1 MKIDRDELFNHYI
14 QEHDDLHNDE
24 INDMIDLIEDILEI
38 DDERDLNF
46 LKYQTIDELEDIK
59 ETILINKLINKIII
73 K

>member
-1 MKIDRDELFNHYI
+1 MKIDRDEIYNDYI
-14 QEHDDLHNDE
+14 QNYNDLDNDE

-46 LKYQTIDELEDIK
+46 LKYQTIDELEDIYRS
-59 ETILINKLINKIII
+59 I

>member
-1 MKIDRDELFNHYI
+1 MKIDRDELYNDYI
-14 QEHDDLHNDE
+14 QNYNELDNDE

-46 LKYQTIDELEDIK
+46 LKYQTIDELEDIYRS
-59 ETILINKLINKIII
+59 I